1 MPRFFFH
8 VRGARQ
14 ELSRDELGLDF
25 PDVETAYRETFCAA
39 RDIRAVFAARGRHPC
54 DYTIEVVNAADEL
67 IFRLPFS
74 EALDHRV
81 PRLTR
86 RLRH

>member
-1 MPRFFFH
+1 MPHFFFH

-39 RDIRAVFAARGRHPC
+39 RDIRAVFTARGRQPR
-54 DYTIEVVNAADEL
+54 DYTIEVENAANEL
-67 IFRLPFS
+67 VFRLPFS

-86 RLRH
+86 RLRQ